1 MNEYSNTSVLDHAK
15 SKIQLFK
22 TLNNPSFDSQGMLH
36 DLQHPGFMSTPDEYG
51 FTDWVRDAW
60 TDWNIMRN
68 ETNYSSELGKYQL
81 DQVKV
86 NELDNAEDY
95 LRLVQYNTD
104 SEDKVEIPEEL
115 GEEYYKLAKE
125 YKLTGSIDDQISQ
138 IGKYKEELF
147 ASQNDALN
155 EAKKYQDEAQDWRN
169 KHDLSDYY
177 EYKKEEGVFDQ
188 FNLDSYLYKLPGIF
202 GSSSA
207 SLGLQA
213 LGLAAGLGASVAVS
227 ALTVGTAT
235 PWIAASWAT
244 GLSAT
249 ALGANIASADRENKA
264 EVFDNMKTR
273 IIEQSLND
281 GSYKDVIEQTKGKLD
296 DNSLTDDQVM
306 DKILTNQ
313 VDVKNEAFN
322 KSVHKALTGVEQLYA
337 SDMATVLGTESIETA
352 LTVIPFGALSK
363 LGKLGKLGKAVN
375 IASEKKSK
383 LVDAITDRIDK
394 VKYFGVDKSIKGMAD
409 RTKRGFIL
417 DLAGRQFVQ
426 ASSEMI
432 EESNQYLAAQEY
444 IEGKYDGMQPSYIK
458 GIADS
463 WKHGARSLYSFY
475 APWDTA
481 LTSDKEWLENS
492 RSGFVLG
499 LLNVPN
505 IVTTGVNARRAY
517 KQVQGD
523 KFVQDVAADDMF
535 ADKDRLNK
543 NIIYAQHAINN
554 REEEIYKAFDKAKE
568 IGLEGI
574 DAQMWDEERDHAIR
588 IVNRANSKK
597 IQQLAEERDI
607 KKGTEDFNI
616 YIGMI
621 DYYEERA
628 KNATE
633 KYNELA
639 NEANK
644 LLTNQQLFE
653 DKFDAEYGISESEF
667 ESLSE
672 EDKEVAVSNKAYVIS
687 RATTNARLSAYES
700 ILNDIEKLE
709 QDAEE
714 AHAKFGITYNKK
726 DLNKA
731 KSIIKKRY
739 DTVLREDKDA
749 SSERDVEL
757 SSIQHDL
764 INAYKHATWAE
775 VDMLRANE
783 DLAAVLTPKKKSE
796 KAVENTKSRIAQY
809 KKVQKQNQEF
819 EQQLQDDHRNE
830 EQLQEEVQPV
840 EVDEEKIEQVENPTI
855 TQDND
860 IVFREVDEEKPIEKV
875 KQQIEQP
882 VEQQEETIEEKPAIQ
897 QESDKKKNKQ
907 NIRKNVAAKH
917 LNRLKNA
924 TDVIDKINSLQ
935 QVKNVI
941 AKDRT
946 LYTDDEINEVY
957 QIEQQLR
964 EMGYEIRELS
974 GSSYTDGDEYI
985 VDTFIPD
992 DTLPVGARI
1001 VSGVRKPLI
1010 LKDGVMVQ
1018 SPSVTVRQN
1027 LPSESEDSEK
1037 LEEKPT
1043 KQSKSVEKNVK
1054 QQPKKFDI
1062 DDGQIVNKYGLTI
1075 PHSVVGARMRYTLED
1090 GSVVEGFRDGR
1101 SVKYK
1106 NDNGIV
1112 AIHDGAGSY
1121 IDISADKIIKVEAYD
1136 PVTGEE
1142 KLFGEYSKKENEES
1156 GVEENTEQKLDLT
1169 DRIKELSQ
1177 ARQQIVET
1185 TTEVVSEYKA
1195 KKNRD
1200 EAMRRYATQKKL
1212 YDDGVIDTP
1221 PGTPDQNLEYYGQGV
1236 KHIYNRNNKYGKAH
1250 EDANDALVKTVEQV
1264 NPEISRIMVQLF
1276 PDQSKKYDKD
1286 IRKPFYVQQD
1296 IDYLFAVADVE
1307 KDNATLSTELK
1318 GVLGAFDDLMTL
1330 QGRLEEAISDVDV
1343 EQADKLIPQIN
1354 AAIEKL
1360 NSKVDVYNNRNESI
1374 EDTNL
1379 RTAKEPSYSEK
1390 GHRLVNAGQTQEE
1403 SNNFISN
1410 SAKPDFIINSTVSFE
1425 VLPEKINV
1433 VFDYN
1438 GKKIRTRLNPDSSAI
1453 GIVNKIREYQK
1464 QADGVN
1470 KQIVPIGIARTA
1482 GRIQHGTQNN
1492 NLTTVKNYWT
1502 VNDAYQI
1509 NPENTIIGIGTREGI
1524 KRGNTILQKG
1534 NNYELGRSYWM
1545 VNVSRPE
1552 TPNNDRKVPVH
1563 LNPVKIGD
1571 IDGLAE
1577 IILQCYEQ
1585 YNQQFFTT
1593 KEGVQTPIDPT
1604 KLLDFIVY
1612 NGNDSRITEDR
1623 AKMYQ
1628 PDHLANLLKKQLFLE
1643 NGKLTI
1649 GTTAYDVVQLS
1660 SNPDLRKQA
1669 IDNINANFNFR
1680 INDENLYSNW
1690 GSEELKETNPF
1701 YGLKSWFD
1709 LYKKDKL
1716 TILPGVLEFDRKM
1729 VGLDSSAPKGISVLG
1744 YYIKN
1749 GLIKTDF
1756 VGMTDALIYIKDVAL
1771 VEKDNGRTEK
1781 QIEES
1786 VLENPGVKVESA
1798 DDLSAFFEQEF
1809 GAKFTSDQL
1818 SQQQDENELRERAR
1832 TIIRKL
1838 TGLNN
1843 VETEDDVLGVT
1854 QSGLY
1859 ILGKAQLDSITLS
1872 TYAPVGTEY
1881 HEAWHRISNLLMEDK
1896 QREKL
1901 FNRMRKKYGKDLSD
1915 VEIDEILA
1923 ERFKEFQLGVAENID
1938 YSVTSLFKRAWN
1950 FIKALANLKDIRLAW
1965 LYTAINRGEF
1975 AKLKPSKERIE
1986 RFKNLYG
1993 EQGALYTYR
2002 GHKFNEFNN
2011 SQDIDGA
2018 IDSFIWLLFNMP
2030 GPRTDK
2036 QVQDT
2041 LKWGQTTIDPK
2052 ILEETVSH
2060 TITDYSDVDKLS
2072 LDRLK
2077 IFLAKSKSPA
2087 FQELFQ
2093 NFDLVQSL
2101 IKQKLKKIQVNLLE
2115 RDEREEVNEEK
2126 DDDFARFDRAS
2137 YEIDHYSTA
2146 PAEVKFF
2153 FNTIPEMEWR
2163 NGEIKLVKNQITGL
2177 PKFFNPRLTCNI
2189 VFNDLNNV
2197 NTIQEL
2203 IDRVNE
2209 KAQTRPL
2216 YIGIKTKLDKLVE
2229 RSKGNGEDAIQA
2241 EATLTKMLTT
2251 IHSNKN
2257 SFLTVRGT
2265 VETVEGKT
2273 THSLDVIDNTAENK
2287 SRALPGQYSQALFLQ
2302 GGILEINSEQGI
2314 TFSQNGEKQLN
2325 SFLSFYDMLQK
2336 ATQNDGKF
2344 KTKKGSYDLHD
2355 VSTQSLIKDYI
2366 VTLLNGVGITIDTGT
2381 IDEMLSRPVFGNGS
2395 EYDKLV
2401 QFLFTNT
2408 SYWGGMQLLV
2418 KRLTAL
2424 RDQLKAAPKGLQ
2436 TIRVDEQDIE
2446 IVSFYN
2452 SNGFVKELA
2461 KAFIQY
2467 HSNYDNLMAIGAG
2480 NNLLYSISQNN
2491 FSTDTV
2497 DELNNNS
2504 ELIKQLENIPYTQA
2518 SLLVQQ
2524 AKAGSKFRA
2533 QTFVNFRTNNPNDVG
2548 NDYHQITDAEDYLS
2562 KMTLVLNNRLIFP
2575 TIADKKTYHVIDGVQ
2590 MPNERLTSYGIVPY
2604 VGMRFGFGIQTV
2616 NQIISYANSELA
2628 SIEHCINQ
2636 LTPGHPE
2643 FLPEDQRIKNYHTKN
2658 KYEVGEETYSIEP
2671 NGTRFQ
2677 FLNGVYVDDKFISF
2691 NNPRKTS
2698 AENLKTAKEY
2708 FFNQPVEKQIMM
2720 INELLSRRVLDEIQ
2734 YAVDKGIIEYDS
2746 TNHLTNKLL
2755 DDDLI
2760 NSRAEY
2766 YKKKD
2771 YKNPQHIAI
2780 IDIISQYTNN
2790 SIISI
2795 NEVERVFSG
2804 NPAFYK
2810 WNYDQFGVIDASID
2824 KIKRLGS
2831 LTSTGVNN
2839 RLDFEDFDP
2848 MYTCAELKDFEI
2860 GSRQFKDTLVPLFV
2874 DSSIREVVKQVHG
2887 IQATLREDGSNKTV
2901 EELKTEFP
2909 KEANLAEVRAKKEVA
2924 GYGKGINVAD
2934 AAVYVTPEFYARMM
2948 RSIGMWSPEIAEA
2961 YRILTEPVNE
2971 TERNWESQA
2980 EAYAK
2985 VMKASYKPLKYMAFG
3000 RRIENGLAV
3009 PYFNKMA
3016 LFPLFESV
3024 ATGDIRKLYERMTDK
3039 ENPIDMVLFE
3049 SAVKA
3054 GSKNPLSWKG
3064 EDGNVNDLS
3073 KFTTYK
3079 QNMRYL
3085 RQQLATD
3092 PHTHEE
3098 QMAGTQML
3106 KVALANLDLLGNYG
3120 FGENKTKGEV
3130 IRDTIFSAMNELSNR
3145 GRKRIEE
3152 KLLDNDGRV
3161 SEEKLA
3167 KMLMEDLETQD
3178 ADNNILDGV
3187 TFNPETGKMNLSLSA
3202 ISNNIWLE
3210 SRIISM
3216 INKEVIDVNLP
3227 GGAFIQRS
3235 AFGIAADQMD
3245 VVSDKMLNNGVA
3257 LKTIDEKDGS
3267 LQAIVSINLFK
3278 HIIPNYDKMTFTEAR
3293 QWLLDHNIIGENAE
3307 PSAIGYRI
3315 PTQAQASI
3323 QALKFMDVLPE
3334 IMGDTI
3340 VLPEDFTKQTGSDFD
3355 IDKLYVSRYQYDKKG
3370 NRIQFND
3377 ELGMEGNSEDA
3388 IKNKLVEQY
3397 LKVLTTLEY
3406 TNQLKVSIDN
3416 ATDTVKSVL
3425 EKIESKKE
3433 VNHQTPFQVY
3443 SPHYQEEVKSEYT
3456 KGKSGIGPF
3465 ALNNAHHILTQLMSV
3480 KFKSNEFT
3488 EALNLIDLDKQ
3499 YDDDGSGR
3507 RILDWLSA
3515 MINAFVDIAKD
3526 PYIVRLN
3533 VNPYTF
3539 NMTAYLLRMGK
3550 GEQTFYFLKQPVI
3563 DAVAKAVLNTRGNYG
3578 KDNTKTQ
3585 FEVEQE
3591 ATQKVLDSFGIT
3603 ENVLEVQREI
3613 LKDPTNLAIHLESL
3627 FSGELEKML
3636 LSNNV
3641 SQEDKNKYQA
3651 KVWLAWQA
3659 MTPYAKDMA
3668 DLVKYSKVD
3677 TKKMG
3682 KSFAAQRIFEN
3693 GIDRIKDESETR
3705 FEYGVLDNFFDNTFL
3720 TTKAENSIAFGR
3732 SLFENQLLR
3741 TTPKF
3746 VLTLDNILYRLGKS
3760 KSIDERLLRTI
3771 VGSMEA
3777 AIKSEYFNQK
3787 MQDKGITPAD
3797 FFYGDN
3803 TIARR
3808 LMKLRN
3814 RIYRGELN
3822 DLKNNVVG
3830 FNNALLN
3837 FLIPNT
3843 VKYETT
3849 FTEPDY
3855 VDVKTMFD
3863 QDVHSKNMIIT
3874 AWEELLQHYD
3884 EEVRTLAEDLI
3895 YYSFLTSGDNKNMN
3909 SFFEFVPTSWRK
3921 EYSQFLQDKLDNNET
3936 SVNYRDIY
3944 LNNWQNN
3951 DIVPRIEQ
3959 SYKEER
3965 MGTEGEMIVEE
3976 QYFEGI
3982 RGKYTLT
3989 GSSFAP
3995 YIMFTGKA
4003 GTKNRIKPI
4012 AWYKQQETNKAGLTV
4027 TRSYPVYPSFVK
4039 IRYGS
4044 TNSPT
4049 SYVVY
4054 ELIGYNMEA
4063 TKVGNINYV
4072 PIYVAV
4078 NKKGYRYKGHVIT
4091 EYGLYQGHMFNLMS
4105 IGVTSEDFI
4114 NGNIVNLIN
4123 KSKNLSEEQK
4133 KQYSL
4138 TFGKNFRSIST
4149 LPSYINLAISNMYGT
4164 ISEQKDTS
4172 FENQDEELPFPNQEQ
4187 IGIDSNTSEYT
4198 NYSGAAPGTVT
4209 TAEEWSKKEGWS
4221 IKYYQDKVFPKINE
4235 AWQMEYEVAD
4245 DQDID
4250 PNFKGQMKYKY
4261 GNYKRSDVTADSTI
4275 EAIEN
4280 GERTATTRFESDG
4293 HLDYWKKA
4301 RVGDIIEFT
4310 DGATSIKVVVTK
4322 PLTKLVSS
4330 DKSVQLSLFDDMSDQ
4345 DRKDIQDQ
4353 IDEHNKKCNR

>member
-1 MNEYSNTSVLDHAK
+1 MNEYSNTSVLDQAK

-22 TLNNPSFDSQGMLH
+22 TLNNPSFDSQGVLH

-95 LRLVQYNTD
+95 LRLVQYNAG

-115 GEEYYKLAKE
+115 GEEYSKLAKE
-125 YKLTGSIDDQISQ
+125 YKLSGSIDEQIYQ
-138 IGKYKEELF
+138 IGKHKENLF
-147 ASQNDALN
+147 ASQNNALN
-155 EAKKYQDEAQDWRN
+155 EAKKYQDEAQDWRD

-177 EYKKEEGVFDQ
+177 EYKKEEGIFDQ
-188 FNLDSYLYKLPGIF
+188 YNLDSYLYKLPGIF

-213 LGLAAGLGASVAVS
+213 LGLVAGLGASVALS
-227 ALTVGTAT
+227 ALTGGTAT
-235 PWIAASWAT
+235 PWIAAAWAT

-281 GSYKDVIEQTKGKLD
+281 GSYQDVIKQAKTKLND
-296 DNSLTDDQVM
+296 DSLTDDQVM

-313 VDVKNEAFN
+313 VEVQNESFN

-352 LTVIPFGALSK
+352 LTVVPFGALSK

-375 IASEKKSK
+375 IASEKKGR

-394 VKYFGVDKSIKGMAD
+394 VKYFGIDKSIKGMAD
-409 RTKRGFIL
+409 KTKRGFIL

-543 NIIYAQHAINN
+543 NITYVQHAINN
-554 REEEIYKAFDKAKE
+554 REEEIYRAFDKAKE

-574 DAQMWDEERDHAIR
+574 DTQMWDEERDHAVR

-616 YIGMI
+616 YVGMI

-628 KNATE
+628 KEASK
-633 KYNELA
+633 KYNERA

-644 LLTNQQLFE
+644 LLSNQQLFE
-653 DKFDAEYGISESEF
+653 DEFDAEYGISQSEF
-667 ESLSE
+667 EALSE
-672 EDKEVAVSNKAYVIS
+672 EDKEAALSNKAYIIS
-687 RATTNARLSAYES
+687 RAATNARLSAYES
-700 ILNDIEKLE
+700 ILNDIDRLE

-739 DTVLREDKDA
+739 DTILREDEDA

-783 DLAAVLTPKKKSE
+783 DLAAVLTSKKNNE
-796 KAVENTKSRIAQY
+796 KAVEDTKSRIARY

-819 EQQLQDDHRNE
+819 EQQLQDDHRNK
-830 EQLQEEVQPV
+830 EQPQEEVQPV
-840 EVDEEKIEQVENPTI
+840 EIDEEKIEQVENPAI
-855 TQDND
+855 TQDDD
-860 IVFREVDEEKPIEKV
+860 IVWREVEEEQPIEKV
-875 KQQIEQP
+875 ERPIVQQ
-882 VEQQEETIEEKPAIQ
+882 VEQKTEEKIEEKPKPKEQ
-897 QESDKKKNKQ
+897 PVVQEQ
-907 NIRKNVAAKH
+907 
-917 LNRLKNA
+917 LN
-924 TDVIDKINSLQ
+924 
-935 QVKNVI
+935 
-941 AKDRT
+941 
-946 LYTDDEINEVY
+946 
-957 QIEQQLR
+957 
-964 EMGYEIRELS
+964 
-974 GSSYTDGDEYI
+974 
-985 VDTFIPD
+985 
-992 DTLPVGARI
+992 
-1001 VSGVRKPLI
+1001 
-1010 LKDGVMVQ
+1010 
-1018 SPSVTVRQN
+1018 
-1027 LPSESEDSEK
+1027 
-1037 LEEKPT
+1037 
-1043 KQSKSVEKNVK
+1043 
-1054 QQPKKFDI
+1054 
-1062 DDGQIVNKYGLTI
+1062 
-1075 PHSVVGARMRYTLED
+1075 
-1090 GSVVEGFRDGR
+1090 
-1101 SVKYK
+1101 
-1106 NDNGIV
+1106 
-1112 AIHDGAGSY
+1112 
-1121 IDISADKIIKVEAYD
+1121 
-1136 PVTGEE
+1136 
-1142 KLFGEYSKKENEES
+1142 
-1156 GVEENTEQKLDLT
+1156 LT

-1200 EAMRRYATQKKL
+1200 EAMRRYTAQKKL
-1212 YDDGVIDTP
+1212 YDEGVIDTP

-1236 KHIYNRNNKYGKAH
+1236 KHIYNRNNKYGKIH
-1250 EDANDALVKTVEQV
+1250 EDANDALVKTIEQI

-1276 PDQSKKYDKD
+1276 PDQAKKYDKD

-1307 KDNATLSTELK
+1307 KDNTILNTELK
-1318 GVLGAFDDLMTL
+1318 GVFGAFSDLTDL
-1330 QGRLEEAISDVDV
+1330 QGQLEEAIYDVDV

-1360 NSKVDVYNNRNESI
+1360 NSKVDIYNNRNESV

-1379 RTAKEPSYSEK
+1379 RNAKEPSYSEK
-1390 GHRLVNAGQTQEE
+1390 GHRLINAGQTQEE
-1403 SNNFISN
+1403 SNDFIAN

-1425 VLPEKINV
+1425 VLPDRINV

-1453 GIVNKIREYQK
+1453 GIINKIREYQK

-1482 GRIQHGTQNN
+1482 GRIQHGAQDN
-1492 NLTTVKNYWT
+1492 NLTSVKDYWT
-1502 VNDAYQI
+1502 LNDVYQI
-1509 NPENTIIGIGTREGI
+1509 NPENTVIGIGTREGI

-1593 KEGVQTPIDPT
+1593 KEGVQTPIDPV

-1612 NGNDSRITEDR
+1612 NGNDSRITEDK

-1628 PDHLANLLKKQLFLE
+1628 PDHLANMLKKQLFLE

-1649 GTTAYDVVQLS
+1649 GTTAYDIVQLA

-1669 IDNINANFNFR
+1669 IDNINANLNFR

-1729 VGLDSSAPKGISVLG
+1729 VGLDPSAPKGISVLG

-1818 SQQQDENELRERAR
+1818 SKQQDENELRERAR

-1843 VETEDDVLGVT
+1843 VETEDDILGVT

-1901 FNRMRKKYGKDLSD
+1901 FNRMRKKYGKELSD

-1950 FIKALANLKDIRLAW
+1950 FIKALVNLKDLQLAQ

-2002 GHKFNEFNN
+2002 GHEFKEFNN
-2011 SQDIDGA
+2011 SQMIDGA
-2018 IDSFIWLLFNMP
+2018 IDGLIYLLFNMP
-2030 GPRTDK
+2030 DK
-2036 QVQDT
+2036 SGNVT
-2041 LKWGQTTIDPK
+2041 R
-2052 ILEETVSH
+2052 
-2060 TITDYSDVDKLS
+2060 ITDYTDINKLS

-2077 IFLAKSKSPA
+2077 TLLAASKSPVYR
-2087 FQELFQ
+2087 ELYQ
-2093 NFDLVQSL
+2093 NFDLIQDL
-2101 IKQKLKKIQVNLLE
+2101 MKQKLKKIQVNLLTK
-2115 RDEREEVNEEK
+2115 EEQEELNEEK
-2126 DDDFARFDRAS
+2126 DEDLGKIDMDDYTKAS
-2137 YEIDHYSTA
+2137 YEVDPYSNA

-2153 FNTIPEMEWR
+2153 FTTIPEKEWR
-2163 NGEIKLVKNQITGL
+2163 DGQMQLVKNPITGL
-2177 PKFFNPRLTCNI
+2177 PKFFNPRLTWNI
-2189 VFNDLNNV
+2189 ILNDLHSAT
-2197 NTIQEL
+2197 TIQEMVD
-2203 IDRVNE
+2203 IVNK
-2209 KAQTRPL
+2209 KAQTVAL
-2216 YIGIKTKLDKLVE
+2216 YAGVKSKLDKLVE
-2229 RSKGNGEDAIQA
+2229 RSKGKGEDAIQA
-2241 EATLTKMLTT
+2241 ETTLTKILTT

-2265 VETVEGKT
+2265 VETVEGET

-2287 SRALPGQYSQALFLQ
+2287 SRALPSQYSQALFLQ

-2325 SFLSFYDMLQK
+2325 AFLSFYDLIQR
-2336 ATQNDGKF
+2336 ATQNGGKF

-2355 VSTQSLIKDYI
+2355 VSTQSLVKDYI
-2366 VTLLNGVGITIDTGT
+2366 VQLLNGIGISVDTGT
-2381 IDEMLSRPVFGNGS
+2381 IDEMLGRPVFGDGS

-2408 SYWGGMQLLV
+2408 SYWGGMQSLV

-2436 TIRVDEQDIE
+2436 TIRVGEQDIE
-2446 IVSFYN
+2446 IASFYN

-2480 NNLLYSISQNN
+2480 NNLLYASSQNN

-2497 DELNNNS
+2497 DELNNNP
-2504 ELIKQLENIPYTQA
+2504 ELIEQLENIPYTQV

-2524 AKAGSKFRA
+2524 AKSGSKFRA

-2562 KMTLVLNNRLIFP
+2562 KMTLILNDRLIFP
-2575 TIADKKTYHVIDGVQ
+2575 TVADKKTYHVIDGVQ
-2590 MPNERLTSYGIVPY
+2590 LPNERLTSYGIVPY
-2604 VGMRFGFGIQTV
+2604 VGMRFGFGIQTI
-2616 NQIISYANSELA
+2616 NQIIAYANSELA

-2636 LTPGHPE
+2636 LTPGHPDY
-2643 FLPEDQRIKNYHTKN
+2643 LPEDQRIKNYHTKN
-2658 KYEVGEETYSIEP
+2658 KYKIGKDTYSIEP

-2677 FLNGVYVDDKFISF
+2677 FLSGVYIDNEFVSF
-2691 NNPRKTS
+2691 NDPKKTS
-2698 AENLKTAKEY
+2698 AENLKTAKEK

-2720 INELLSRRVLDEIQ
+2720 INELLSHRVLDEIQ
-2734 YAVDKGIIEYDS
+2734 YAVDKGIVEYDE
-2746 TNHLTNKLL
+2746 TNHLVNKLL

-2760 NSRAEY
+2760 KERAEY
-2766 YKKKD
+2766 YSKKD

-2795 NEVERVFSG
+2795 SEVERVFSG

-2810 WNYDQFGVIDASID
+2810 WNYDQFGIIDASID

-2831 LTSTGVNN
+2831 LTSTGINN

-2860 GSRQFKDTLVPLFV
+2860 GSRQFKDTLVPLFI

-2901 EELKTEFP
+2901 DELKSEFP
-2909 KEANLAEVRAKKEVA
+2909 KEANLAEMRAKKEVA
-2924 GYGKGINVAD
+2924 GYGEGINVAD

-2948 RSIGMWSPEIAEA
+2948 RSIGMWGPEIAEA
-2961 YRILTEPVNE
+2961 YRILTEPANE

-2980 EAYAK
+2980 EAYHK

-3000 RRIENGLAV
+3000 RRIENGLSV

-3054 GSKNPLSWKG
+3054 GSKNPLSWKRPRTDEEVYDELG
-3064 EDGNVNDLS
+3064 YNQTAIDPELLEEPRYVNDLS

-3120 FGENKTKGEV
+3120 FGENKVKGEI

-3145 GRKRIEE
+3145 GRKRIED
-3152 KLLDNDGRV
+3152 KLLGPDGKV

-3187 TFNPETGKMNLSLSA
+3187 TFNPETGRMNLSLSA
-3202 ISNNIWLE
+3202 ISNNSWLE

-3235 AFGIAADQMD
+3235 AFGMAADQMD
-3245 VVSDKMLNNGVA
+3245 VISDKMLNNGVA
-3257 LKTIDEKDGS
+3257 LKTVDEKDGS
-3267 LQAIVSINLFK
+3267 LQSIISINLFK
-3278 HIIPNYDKMTFTEAR
+3278 HIIPNYENMTFTEAR
-3293 QWLLDHNIIGENAE
+3293 QWLLDHNIIGENSE
-3307 PSAIGYRI
+3307 PQAIGYRI

-3388 IKNKLVEQY
+3388 IKNKLIEQY

-3425 EKIESKKE
+3425 KKIESKKS
-3433 VNHQTPFQVY
+3433 VHRQTPFEVY
-3443 SPHYQEEVKSEYT
+3443 SPHYQEDVKSEYT

-3465 ALNNAHHILTQLMSV
+3465 ALNNAHHILTQLMGV

-3488 EALNLIDLDKQ
+3488 EALGLIDLDKQ

-3585 FEVEQE
+3585 FEVEKE

-3603 ENVLEVQREI
+3603 ESVLEAQREI
-3613 LKDPTNLAIHLESL
+3613 LKDPVDLAVHLESL
-3627 FSGELEKML
+3627 FNGELEKML
-3636 LSNNV
+3636 LSDDV
-3641 SQEDKNKYQA
+3641 SQEQKNRYQA

-3720 TTKAENSIAFGR
+3720 TTKAKNSITFGR

-3741 TTPKF
+3741 TTPRF
-3746 VLTLDNILYRLGKS
+3746 VSTLDNILYRLGKS
-3760 KSIDERLLRTI
+3760 KSIDERLLRT
-3771 VGSMEA
+3771 VVSSMES

-3787 MQDKGITPAD
+3787 MQEKGITPAN

-3849 FTEPDY
+3849 FVEPDY

-3936 SVNYRDIY
+3936 SVNHRDIY

-3982 RGKYTLT
+3982 RSKYTLPN
-3989 GSSFAP
+3989 SSFAP

-4003 GTKNRIKPI
+4003 GSKNRIKPI
-4012 AWYKQQETNKAGLTV
+4012 GWYKQQERTKSGIYV
-4027 TRSYPVYPSFVK
+4027 TRSYPIYPSFVK

-4049 SYVVY
+4049 SFVVY
-4054 ELIGYNMEA
+4054 ELIGYN
-4063 TKVGNINYV
+4063 TKVTKAGNIEYTPV
-4072 PIYVAV
+4072 YIAV

-4091 EYGLYQGHMFNLMS
+4091 EYGLYQGHTFNLMD
-4105 IGVTSEDFI
+4105 IGVTSEDFT

-4133 KQYSL
+4133 KQYSF
-4138 TFGKNFRSIST
+4138 TFGKNFRYITT
-4149 LPSYINLAISNMYGT
+4149 LPSYTSLAISDMYRT
-4164 ISEQKDTS
+4164 IAEQEDDS
-4172 FENQDEELPFPNQEQ
+4172 FENQDEEQNFKNPEIIVNDDVKQYLSSLSDNIPEKDVAASDFVSKIMKSFGEDNSIYLDLNDYNTFILSNHRGPSMQYTQGRFYVRVVLATSRKGNKRNKQDQLDQSDSYSIEYVFTHKNGIFDLIDLMKLKKLLQLISDGKIIDADDYAEQVDIIRNSNLKDKTIEDIIGEQ
-4187 IGIDSNTSEYT
+4187 IR
-4198 NYSGAAPGTVT
+4198 
-4209 TAEEWSKKEGWS
+4209 K
-4221 IKYYQDKVFPKINE
+4221 QC
-4235 AWQMEYEVAD
+4235 
-4245 DQDID
+4245 
-4250 PNFKGQMKYKY
+4250 KG
-4261 GNYKRSDVTADSTI
+4261 
-4275 EAIEN
+4275 E
-4280 GERTATTRFESDG
+4280 
-4293 HLDYWKKA
+4293 
-4301 RVGDIIEFT
+4301 
-4310 DGATSIKVVVTK
+4310 
-4322 PLTKLVSS
+4322 
-4330 DKSVQLSLFDDMSDQ
+4330 
-4345 DRKDIQDQ
+4345 
-4353 IDEHNKKCNR
+4353 

>member
-1 MNEYSNTSVLDHAK
+1 MNEYSNTSVLDQAK

-95 LRLVQYNTD
+95 LRLVQYNAG

-115 GEEYYKLAKE
+115 GEEYSKLAKE
-125 YKLTGSIDDQISQ
+125 YKLSGSIDEQISQ
-138 IGKYKEELF
+138 IGKHKEDLF

-155 EAKKYQDEAQDWRN
+155 EAKKYQDEAQDWRD

-188 FNLDSYLYKLPGIF
+188 YNLDSYLYKLPGIF

-213 LGLAAGLGASVAVS
+213 LGLAAGLGASVALS
-227 ALTVGTAT
+227 ALTGGTAT
-235 PWIAASWAT
+235 PWIAAAWAT

-281 GSYKDVIEQTKGKLD
+281 GSYQDVIKQAKTKLND
-296 DNSLTDDQVM
+296 DSLTDDQVM

-313 VDVKNEAFN
+313 VEVQNESFN

-352 LTVIPFGALSK
+352 LTVVPFGALSK

-375 IASEKKSK
+375 IASEKKGK

-394 VKYFGVDKSIKGMAD
+394 VKYFGIDKSIKGMAD

-426 ASSEMI
+426 ASSEMV

-458 GIADS
+458 GITDS

-505 IVTTGVNARRAY
+505 LVTTGVNARRAY

-523 KFVQDVAADDMF
+523 KFVQDVAADDVF

-543 NIIYAQHAINN
+543 NITYAQHAINN
-554 REEEIYKAFDKAKE
+554 REEEIYRAFDKAKE

-574 DAQMWDEERDHAIR
+574 DAQMWDEERDHAVR
-588 IVNRANSKK
+588 IVNRVNSKK

-616 YIGMI
+616 YVGMI

-628 KNATE
+628 KEASE
-633 KYNELA
+633 KYNERA

-644 LLTNQQLFE
+644 LLSNRQLFE
-653 DKFDAEYGISESEF
+653 DKFDAEYGISQSEF
-667 ESLSE
+667 EALSE
-672 EDKEVAVSNKAYVIS
+672 EDKEAALSNKAYIIS
-687 RATTNARLSAYES
+687 RAATNARLSAYES
-700 ILNDIEKLE
+700 ILNDIDRLE

-714 AHAKFGITYNKK
+714 AHVKFGITYNKK

-739 DTVLREDKDA
+739 DTVLREDEDA

-783 DLAAVLTPKKKSE
+783 DLSAVLTPKKNNE
-796 KAVENTKSRIAQY
+796 KAVEETKSRIARY

-830 EQLQEEVQPV
+830 EQPREQVQPV
-840 EVDEEKIEQVENPTI
+840 EVDEEKVE
-855 TQDND
+855 
-860 IVFREVDEEKPIEKV
+860 RS
-875 KQQIEQP
+875 
-882 VEQQEETIEEKPAIQ
+882 VEQSQEESIEEKN
-897 QESDKKKNKQ
+897 DKE
-907 NIRKNVAAKH
+907 
-917 LNRLKNA
+917 
-924 TDVIDKINSLQ
+924 DK
-935 QVKNVI
+935 
-941 AKDRT
+941 D
-946 LYTDDEINEVY
+946 
-957 QIEQQLR
+957 
-964 EMGYEIRELS
+964 
-974 GSSYTDGDEYI
+974 
-985 VDTFIPD
+985 
-992 DTLPVGARI
+992 
-1001 VSGVRKPLI
+1001 
-1010 LKDGVMVQ
+1010 
-1018 SPSVTVRQN
+1018 
-1027 LPSESEDSEK
+1027 
-1037 LEEKPT
+1037 
-1043 KQSKSVEKNVK
+1043 VK
-1054 QQPKKFDI
+1054 QIKDSI
-1062 DDGQIVNKYGLTI
+1062 
-1075 PHSVVGARMRYTLED
+1075 GA
-1090 GSVVEGFRDGR
+1090 VVEGLKESTKELR
-1101 SVKYK
+1101 K
-1106 NDNGIV
+1106 NT
-1112 AIHDGAGSY
+1112 AIEFVNK
-1121 IDISADKIIKVEAYD
+1121 DKNKNAFQNAAN
-1136 PVTGEE
+1136 
-1142 KLFGEYSKKENEES
+1142 LLKKENKEVSVENIINLLLSQTKDTRTTDLLSRVLEFDETKQIVESYIQPVQQKPVEKEDEES
-1156 GVEENTEQKLDLT
+1156 GVIVLGKSKSRSGKEYEIKAFIDDDTDNEFYHNKQYRIQSASNNDVVTFNLNDLLNYVSEDYLESKSYHKFEGNTLQSFKVRTVRRYDDKTNGTTHYYLDGSATFDKYDESQDVTIEVPYLPKQFEALFKDDKKENTEQKLDLT

-1177 ARQQIVET
+1177 ARQQMVET
-1185 TTEVVSEYKA
+1185 TTEVVSEHKA

-1200 EAMRRYATQKKL
+1200 EAMRRAAASGQTAEQSL
-1212 YDDGVIDTP
+1212 D
-1221 PGTPDQNLEYYGQGV
+1221 YYSQGI
-1236 KHIYNRNNKYGKAH
+1236 KHVYNRDNKYGKAH
-1250 EDANDALVKTVEQV
+1250 EDASDALVKAVEQV
-1264 NPEISRIMVQLF
+1264 DTEIGQIMTQLVPENAWKYSRGT
-1276 PDQSKKYDKD
+1276 
-1286 IRKPFYVQQD
+1286 RAPFFVQQD
-1296 IDYLFAVADVE
+1296 VDYLFSVADIE
-1307 KDNATLSTELK
+1307 KDNTILSTELK

-1343 EQADKLIPQIN
+1343 ESADKLIPQIDS
-1354 AAIEKL
+1354 AIEKL
-1360 NSKVDVYNNRNESI
+1360 NSKVDIYNNRNESV

-1379 RTAKEPSYSEK
+1379 RNAKEPSYSEK
-1390 GHRLVNAGQTQEE
+1390 GHRLINAGQTQEE
-1403 SNNFISN
+1403 SNDFIAN

-1425 VLPEKINV
+1425 VLPDRINV

-1453 GIVNKIREYQK
+1453 GIINKIREYQK
-1464 QADGVN
+1464 QVDGAN

-1482 GRIQHGTQNN
+1482 GRIQHGSQDN
-1492 NLTTVKNYWT
+1492 NLTSVKDYWT
-1502 VNDAYQI
+1502 LSDVYQI
-1509 NPENTIIGIGTREGI
+1509 NPENTVIGIGTREGI

-1612 NGNDSRITEDR
+1612 NGNDSRITEDK

-1628 PDHLANLLKKQLFLE
+1628 PEHLANMLKKQLFLE
-1643 NGKLTI
+1643 DGKLTI
-1649 GTTAYDVVQLS
+1649 GTIAYNIVQLS
-1660 SNPDLRKQA
+1660 SNPELRKQA
-1669 IDNINANFNFR
+1669 IENINSNLNFR

-1798 DDLSAFFEQEF
+1798 DDFSAFFEQEF

-1818 SQQQDENELRERAR
+1818 SKQQDENELRERAR

-1843 VETEDDVLGVT
+1843 VETEDDILGVT

-1872 TYAPVGTEY
+1872 TYAPVGIEY

-1901 FNRMRKKYGKDLSD
+1901 FNRMRKKYGKELSD

-1950 FIKALANLKDIRLAW
+1950 FIKALVNLKDLQLAW

-2002 GHKFNEFNN
+2002 GHEFKEFNN

-2052 ILEETVSH
+2052 ILEETVSN

-2115 RDEREEVNEEK
+2115 RDEREEINEEK
-2126 DDDFARFDRAS
+2126 DDDFARFDRAA

-2146 PAEVKFF
+2146 PTEVKFF

-2189 VFNDLNNV
+2189 VFNDLNNI

-2287 SRALPGQYSQALFLQ
+2287 SRALPSQYSQALFLQ
-2302 GGILEINSEQGI
+2302 GSILEINSEQGI

-2325 SFLSFYDMLQK
+2325 AFLSFYDLIQK
-2336 ATQNDGKF
+2336 ATQNGGKF
-2344 KTKKGSYDLHD
+2344 KTKNGSYDLHD
-2355 VSTQSLIKDYI
+2355 VATQSLVKDYF
-2366 VTLLNGVGITIDTGT
+2366 VQLLNTVGISIDTGT
-2381 IDEMLSRPVFGNGS
+2381 IDEMLSRPVFGDGS

-2408 SYWGGMQLLV
+2408 SYWGGMQSLV

-2424 RDQLKAAPKGLQ
+2424 RDQLKASSNGLQ
-2436 TIRVDEQDIE
+2436 TIRVGEQDIE
-2446 IVSFYN
+2446 IASFYN

-2480 NNLLYSISQNN
+2480 NNLLYAISQNN

-2497 DELNNNS
+2497 DELNNNP
-2504 ELIKQLENIPYTQA
+2504 ELIEQLENIPYTQV

-2524 AKAGSKFRA
+2524 AKAGNKFRA

-2590 MPNERLTSYGIVPY
+2590 MPNERLTNYGIVPY

-2616 NQIISYANSELA
+2616 RQIISYAKSELA

-2636 LTPGHPE
+2636 LTPGHSDY
-2643 FLPEDQRIKNYHTKN
+2643 LPEDQRIKNYHTKN
-2658 KYEVGEETYSIEP
+2658 KYKIGKDTYSIEP

-2677 FLNGVYVDDKFISF
+2677 FLNGVYVDDRFISF
-2691 NNPRKTS
+2691 NDPRKTS
-2698 AENLKTAKEY
+2698 AENLKTAREY

-2766 YKKKD
+2766 YKKKS
-2771 YKNPQHIAI
+2771 YENPQHIAI

-2831 LTSTGVNN
+2831 LTSTGINN

-2887 IQATLREDGSNKTV
+2887 IQATLREDGSNKPV
-2901 EELKTEFP
+2901 EELKAEFP
-2909 KEANLAEVRAKKEVA
+2909 KEANLAEIRAKKEVA
-2924 GYGKGINVAD
+2924 GYGEGINVAD

-2948 RSIGMWSPEIAEA
+2948 RSIGMWGPEIAEA
-2961 YRILTEPVNE
+2961 YRILTEPANE

-2980 EAYAK
+2980 EAYHK

-3000 RRIENGLAV
+3000 RRIENGLSV

-3024 ATGDIRKLYERMTDK
+3024 ATGDIRKLYERMTDTS
-3039 ENPIDMVLFE
+3039 NPIDMVLFE

-3054 GSKNPLSWKG
+3054 GSKNPLSWKRPRTDEEVYDELG
-3064 EDGNVNDLS
+3064 YNQTAIDPELLEEPRYVNDLS

-3120 FGENKTKGEV
+3120 FGENKVKGEV
-3130 IRDTIFSAMNELSNR
+3130 IRDTIFGAMNELSNR
-3145 GRKRIEE
+3145 GRKRIED
-3152 KLLDNDGRV
+3152 KLLGPDGKV

-3187 TFNPETGKMNLSLSA
+3187 TFNPETGRMNLSLSA
-3202 ISNNIWLE
+3202 ISNNSWLE

-3216 INKEVIDVNLP
+3216 INKEVVDVNLP

-3235 AFGIAADQMD
+3235 AFGMAADQMD
-3245 VVSDKMLNNGVA
+3245 VMSDKMLNNGVA
-3257 LKTIDEKDGS
+3257 LKTVDEKDGS

-3278 HIIPNYDKMTFTEAR
+3278 YIIPNYDKMTFTEAR

-3355 IDKLYVSRYQYDKKG
+3355 
-3370 NRIQFND
+3370 
-3377 ELGMEGNSEDA
+3377 
-3388 IKNKLVEQY
+3388 
-3397 LKVLTTLEY
+3397 
-3406 TNQLKVSIDN
+3406 
-3416 ATDTVKSVL
+3416 
-3425 EKIESKKE
+3425 
-3433 VNHQTPFQVY
+3433 
-3443 SPHYQEEVKSEYT
+3443 
-3456 KGKSGIGPF
+3456 
-3465 ALNNAHHILTQLMSV
+3465 
-3480 KFKSNEFT
+3480 
-3488 EALNLIDLDKQ
+3488 
-3499 YDDDGSGR
+3499 
-3507 RILDWLSA
+3507 
-3515 MINAFVDIAKD
+3515 
-3526 PYIVRLN
+3526 
-3533 VNPYTF
+3533 
-3539 NMTAYLLRMGK
+3539 
-3550 GEQTFYFLKQPVI
+3550 
-3563 DAVAKAVLNTRGNYG
+3563 
-3578 KDNTKTQ
+3578 
-3585 FEVEQE
+3585 
-3591 ATQKVLDSFGIT
+3591 
-3603 ENVLEVQREI
+3603 
-3613 LKDPTNLAIHLESL
+3613 
-3627 FSGELEKML
+3627 
-3636 LSNNV
+3636 
-3641 SQEDKNKYQA
+3641 
-3651 KVWLAWQA
+3651 
-3659 MTPYAKDMA
+3659 
-3668 DLVKYSKVD
+3668 
-3677 TKKMG
+3677 
-3682 KSFAAQRIFEN
+3682 
-3693 GIDRIKDESETR
+3693 
-3705 FEYGVLDNFFDNTFL
+3705 
-3720 TTKAENSIAFGR
+3720 
-3732 SLFENQLLR
+3732 
-3741 TTPKF
+3741 
-3746 VLTLDNILYRLGKS
+3746 
-3760 KSIDERLLRTI
+3760 
-3771 VGSMEA
+3771 
-3777 AIKSEYFNQK
+3777 
-3787 MQDKGITPAD
+3787 
-3797 FFYGDN
+3797 
-3803 TIARR
+3803 
-3808 LMKLRN
+3808 
-3814 RIYRGELN
+3814 
-3822 DLKNNVVG
+3822 
-3830 FNNALLN
+3830 
-3837 FLIPNT
+3837 
-3843 VKYETT
+3843 
-3849 FTEPDY
+3849 
-3855 VDVKTMFD
+3855 
-3863 QDVHSKNMIIT
+3863 
-3874 AWEELLQHYD
+3874 
-3884 EEVRTLAEDLI
+3884 
-3895 YYSFLTSGDNKNMN
+3895 
-3909 SFFEFVPTSWRK
+3909 
-3921 EYSQFLQDKLDNNET
+3921 
-3936 SVNYRDIY
+3936 
-3944 LNNWQNN
+3944 
-3951 DIVPRIEQ
+3951 
-3959 SYKEER
+3959 
-3965 MGTEGEMIVEE
+3965 
-3976 QYFEGI
+3976 
-3982 RGKYTLT
+3982 
-3989 GSSFAP
+3989 
-3995 YIMFTGKA
+3995 
-4003 GTKNRIKPI
+4003 
-4012 AWYKQQETNKAGLTV
+4012 
-4027 TRSYPVYPSFVK
+4027 
-4039 IRYGS
+4039 
-4044 TNSPT
+4044 
-4049 SYVVY
+4049 
-4054 ELIGYNMEA
+4054 
-4063 TKVGNINYV
+4063 
-4072 PIYVAV
+4072 
-4078 NKKGYRYKGHVIT
+4078 
-4091 EYGLYQGHMFNLMS
+4091 
-4105 IGVTSEDFI
+4105 
-4114 NGNIVNLIN
+4114 
-4123 KSKNLSEEQK
+4123 
-4133 KQYSL
+4133 
-4138 TFGKNFRSIST
+4138 
-4149 LPSYINLAISNMYGT
+4149 
-4164 ISEQKDTS
+4164 
-4172 FENQDEELPFPNQEQ
+4172 
-4187 IGIDSNTSEYT
+4187 
-4198 NYSGAAPGTVT
+4198 
-4209 TAEEWSKKEGWS
+4209 
-4221 IKYYQDKVFPKINE
+4221 
-4235 AWQMEYEVAD
+4235 
-4245 DQDID
+4245 
-4250 PNFKGQMKYKY
+4250 
-4261 GNYKRSDVTADSTI
+4261 
-4275 EAIEN
+4275 
-4280 GERTATTRFESDG
+4280 
-4293 HLDYWKKA
+4293 
-4301 RVGDIIEFT
+4301 
-4310 DGATSIKVVVTK
+4310 
-4322 PLTKLVSS
+4322 
-4330 DKSVQLSLFDDMSDQ
+4330 
-4345 DRKDIQDQ
+4345 
-4353 IDEHNKKCNR
+4353 